1 MALTTYAELKT
12 SIADWLLRS
21 DLTSVIP
28 DFITLTEADMT
39 RRLRHWRMESR
50 TTLSVSGQFTNLPTG
65 FIEAT
70 KVSLS
75 DTTARRMES
84 ISRAAMQ
91 ELREKDE
98 DTAGKPDY
106 YALTG
111 GQLEVWPTPDD
122 TYSVDFAYMKFD
134 VLSDSNTSNWVL
146 ANHSDA
152 YLYGALWQ
160 AHAYL
165 MDYERAARWLAKYD
179 AVIENINDDSKR
191 ADFGDNPRV
200 PIRSY

>member
-1 MALTTYAELKT
+1 MALSTYAELKA

-21 DLTSVIP
+21 DLTAVIP
-28 DFITLTEADMT
+28 DFITLAEADMA
-39 RRLRHWRMESR
+39 RNLVHWRMESR
-50 TTLSVSGQFTNLPTG
+50 TTLSVSSQFTDLPTG

-70 KVSLS
+70 KVSLT

-91 ELREKDE
+91 EKREADE

-106 YALTG
+106 YAVTG
-111 GQLEVWPTPDD
+111 GQLEVWPSPDD
-122 TYSVDFAYMKFD
+122 TYSVDFGYMKFD
-134 VLSDSNTSNWVL
+134 DLSDSNTSNWVL
-146 ANHSDA
+146 ANHADA

-160 AHAYL
+160 AYAYL
-165 MDYERAARWLAKYD
+165 MDDERAARWLAKYNE
-179 AVIENINDDSKR
+179 VIANINEDSKR
-191 ADFGDNPRV
+191 ADFGDSPRV